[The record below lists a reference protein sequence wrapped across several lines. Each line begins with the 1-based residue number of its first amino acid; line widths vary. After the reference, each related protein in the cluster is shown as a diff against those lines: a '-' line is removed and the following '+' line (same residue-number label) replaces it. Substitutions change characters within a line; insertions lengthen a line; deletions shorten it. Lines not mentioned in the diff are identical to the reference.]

1 MIGSIHLSRGQG
13 LVGTAMKDLR
23 KASFFAPI
31 NGVIEEAVTFLQSKP
46 LMLMTTADLHSILA
60 LSFLESALLDRG
72 ISYSR
77 RILPPNS
84 HIPPDEKNLIPE
96 QDGSSILFV
105 DPWARIDSSLPN
117 VMILSAQPVEVE
129 FSHSST
135 KRRGRIDVVL
145 QSSAIASSLSPNGT
159 RSKRC
164 RPYSGCG
171 QWLMESLDT
180 TIDPIHTL
188 IRDFLRD
195 EGSIQISALPEVEN
209 PSVEMIPL
217 ASQRRLQ
224 RLKKLWGGMDASARA
239 QALSEYSL
247 PLLSSPNISTARLE
261 ELIWK
266 RMLIPNQSTDLAS
279 ILFQIMKEWPSESD
293 SAILHAGR
301 MLDELLKTGQLLPST
316 D

>member
-60 LSFLESALLDRG
+60 LGFLESALLDRG

-224 RLKKLWGGMDASARA
+224 RLKKLWDGMDASARA

-247 PLLSSPNISTARLE
+247 PLLSSPGISTARLE

>member
-1 MIGSIHLSRGQG
+1 
-13 LVGTAMKDLR
+13 MKDLR

-60 LSFLESALLDRG
+60 LGFLESALLDRG

-209 PSVEMIPL
+209 PSVEMIPF

-224 RLKKLWGGMDASARA
+224 RLKKLWDGMDASARA

-247 PLLSSPNISTARLE
+247 PLLSSPGISTARLE

>member
-1 MIGSIHLSRGQG
+1 
-13 LVGTAMKDLR
+13 MKDLR

-31 NGVIEEAVTFLQSKP
+31 NGVIEEAVAFLQSKP

-60 LSFLESALLDRG
+60 LGFLESALLDRG

-135 KRRGRIDVVL
+135 KRMGRIDVVL

-188 IRDFLRD
+188 VRDFLRD

-247 PLLSSPNISTARLE
+247 PLLSSPGISTARLE

>member
-1 MIGSIHLSRGQG
+1 MSRGQG

-60 LSFLESALLDRG
+60 LGFLESALLDRG

-209 PSVEMIPL
+209 PSVEMIPF

-224 RLKKLWGGMDASARA
+224 RLKKLWDGMDASARA

-247 PLLSSPNISTARLE
+247 PLLSSPGISTARLE

>member
-1 MIGSIHLSRGQG
+1 LSRGQG

-60 LSFLESALLDRG
+60 LGFLESALLDRG

-209 PSVEMIPL
+209 PSVEMIPF

-224 RLKKLWGGMDASARA
+224 RLKKLWDGMDASARA

-247 PLLSSPNISTARLE
+247 PLLSSPGISTARLE

>member
-1 MIGSIHLSRGQG
+1 
-13 LVGTAMKDLR
+13 MKDLR

-31 NGVIEEAVTFLQSKP
+31 DGVIEEAVTFLQSEP

-60 LSFLESALLDRG
+60 LGFLESALLDRG

-84 HIPPDEKNLIPE
+84 HIPPDENNVIPN
-96 QDGSSILFV
+96 QDNSSILFV
-105 DPWARIDSSLPN
+105 DPWSRIESSLPN
-117 VMILSAQPVEVE
+117 VLVLSAQPVEVE

-145 QSSAIASSLSPNGT
+145 QSSAIASSLSPNGA

-180 TIDPIHTL
+180 TMDPIHTL

-195 EGSIQISALPEVEN
+195 EGSIQVSPLPEVQD

-217 ASQRRLQ
+217 ASPRRLQ
-224 RLKKLWGGMDASARA
+224 RLKKLWDKMDASSRA

-247 PLLSSPNISTARLE
+247 PLLSSSGISTARLE

-266 RMLIPNQSTDLAS
+266 RMLIPNQSSDLAS
-279 ILFQIMKEWPSESD
+279 ILFQIMKDWPSESD

-301 MLDELLKTGQLLPST
+301 VLDELLKTGRLMAST

>member
-1 MIGSIHLSRGQG
+1 VIGSIHLSRGQG

-60 LSFLESALLDRG
+60 LGFLESALLDRG

-96 QDGSSILFV
+96 QDGSNILFV

-195 EGSIQISALPEVEN
+195 EGSIQIFALPEVEN

-247 PLLSSPNISTARLE
+247 PLLSSPGISTARLE

>member
-1 MIGSIHLSRGQG
+1 
-13 LVGTAMKDLR
+13 MKDLR

-31 NGVIEEAVTFLQSKP
+31 DSVIEEAVTFLQSEP

-60 LSFLESALLDRG
+60 LGFLESALLDRG

-84 HIPPDEKNLIPE
+84 HIPPDENNVIPN
-96 QDGSSILFV
+96 QDNSSILFV
-105 DPWARIDSSLPN
+105 DPWSRIESSLPN
-117 VMILSAQPVEVE
+117 VLVLSAQPVEVE

-145 QSSAIASSLSPNGT
+145 QSSAIASSLSPNGA

-180 TIDPIHTL
+180 TMDPIHTL

-195 EGSIQISALPEVEN
+195 EGSIQVSPLPEVQD

-217 ASQRRLQ
+217 ASPRRLQ
-224 RLKKLWGGMDASARA
+224 RLKKLWDKMDASSRA

-247 PLLSSPNISTARLE
+247 PLLSSSGISTARLE

-266 RMLIPNQSTDLAS
+266 RMLIPNQSSDLAS
-279 ILFQIMKEWPSESD
+279 ILFQIMKDWPSESD

-301 MLDELLKTGQLLPST
+301 MLDELLKTGRLMAST

>member
-1 MIGSIHLSRGQG
+1 LSRGQG

-31 NGVIEEAVTFLQSKP
+31 NGVIEEAVTFLQSQP

-60 LSFLESALLDRG
+60 LGFLESALLDRG

-195 EGSIQISALPEVEN
+195 EGSIQISPLPEVEN

-217 ASQRRLQ
+217 ASQRRLH

-247 PLLSSPNISTARLE
+247 PLLSSPGISTARLE

-279 ILFQIMKEWPSESD
+279 ILFLIMKEWPSESD

>member
-1 MIGSIHLSRGQG
+1 
-13 LVGTAMKDLR
+13 MKDLR

-31 NGVIEEAVTFLQSKP
+31 DGVIEEAVTFLQSEP

-60 LSFLESALLDRG
+60 LGFLESALLDRG

-84 HIPPDEKNLIPE
+84 HIPPDENNLIPN
-96 QDGSSILFV
+96 QDNSSILFV
-105 DPWARIDSSLPN
+105 DPWSRIESSLPN
-117 VMILSAQPVEVE
+117 VLVLSAQPVEVE

-145 QSSAIASSLSPNGT
+145 QSSAIASSLSPNGA

-180 TIDPIHTL
+180 TMDPIHTL

-195 EGSIQISALPEVEN
+195 EGSIQVSPLPDVQD

-217 ASQRRLQ
+217 ASPRRLQ
-224 RLKKLWGGMDASARA
+224 RLKKLWDKMDASSRA

-247 PLLSSPNISTARLE
+247 PLLSSSGISTARLE

-266 RMLIPNQSTDLAS
+266 RMLIPNQSSDLAS
-279 ILFQIMKEWPSESD
+279 ILFQIMKDWPSESD

-301 MLDELLKTGQLLPST
+301 MLDELLKTGRLMAST

>member
-1 MIGSIHLSRGQG
+1 MSRGQG

-60 LSFLESALLDRG
+60 LGFLESALLDRG

-195 EGSIQISALPEVEN
+195 EGSIQISPLPEVEN

-217 ASQRRLQ
+217 ASQRRLH

-247 PLLSSPNISTARLE
+247 PLLSSPGISTARLE

-279 ILFQIMKEWPSESD
+279 ILFLIMKEWPSESD